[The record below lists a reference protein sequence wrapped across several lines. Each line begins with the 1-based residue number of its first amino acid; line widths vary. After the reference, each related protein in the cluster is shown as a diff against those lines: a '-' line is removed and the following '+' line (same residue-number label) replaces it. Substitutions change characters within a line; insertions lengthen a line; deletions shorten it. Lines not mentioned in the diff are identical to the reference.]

1 MHLHPASEGFRSGG
15 RRRQGREVKIAF
27 LRVRVVALDTMSGQE
42 RREFRRAPRSPRQ
55 QRAQQQDSAG
65 HNVEQ
70 NFGGHVSVI
79 HLHPSTET
87 DCNTPVPVQFDG
99 DSPSAMLGK

>member
-1 MHLHPASEGFRSGG
+1 MDLHPTREGLRADG
-15 RRRQGREVKIAF
+15 RRRQGREVEVAL
-27 LRVRVVALDTMSGQE
+27 LRVRVVALDTVPGQE

-55 QRAQQQDSAG
+55 HNTQQQDSAG
-65 HNVEQ
+65 DNVEQ